1 MTVTSESLISDGNSS
16 SVTPPGHVRAN
27 IDGVD
32 VVVPEGTLVIRA
44 AEAMGTFI
52 PRFCDHPLLDPVAAC
67 RMCLVE
73 IEGMPK
79 PQASCAVALTEG
91 MTVRTQMTSTVAER
105 AQAGVM
111 EFLLINHPLDCPV
124 CDKGGEC
131 PLQNQAMTAGRPDSR
146 FGGPKREFPK
156 PLAISTEVLLDRE
169 RCVSCARCTR
179 FSEQIAG
186 DPFIDL
192 LERGADQQVGIAH
205 DEPFNSYFSGN
216 TIQICPVGALTSTSY
231 RFRSRPFDLV
241 SVKTTCE
248 HCASGCSLRT
258 DYRRD
263 FVMRRLAWEDPDVN
277 EDWNCDKGRFAFTY
291 MRHDRIKSPL
301 VRGSDGALR
310 EVSWSEAISFVA
322 KGLRALSPSVATLL
336 GGRLTN
342 EDAYAYAKF
351 TRLVLQSDT
360 IDFRNRPS
368 SGEEADFL
376 AHHVAGSGL
385 GVTYAE
391 LEAAPTIL
399 LVCLEP
405 EEESPI
411 LFLRLRKAARD
422 FGVKITSIAPMI
434 TRGSEKMRAQVI
446 STAPGDEAAAID
458 SISLGEQREAKTILT
473 ALKKRGSVI
482 LVGERAATSVGAYSA
497 LLDLARETGAK
508 LAWVPRRA
516 GERGSLDAGALAG
529 LLPGG
534 RLMSDRDARAEVA
547 RVWGVGVSAL
557 PTRRGRPQERALREM
572 VEGKIDVALV
582 AGLQISDAPD
592 PETFKAALSKA
603 KFVVS
608 LEQRLSDVSEY
619 AHVVLPVAAVIE
631 KSGTFTDWEG
641 RTRRFGR
648 ALNDS
653 SSNSDAM
660 VIGMLA
666 KEMGAPA
673 TGWRVEEIREEMARL
688 SGTTEK
694 RAAAPTVDCPQSTA
708 VSPGSARLAT
718 WHQLLDLG
726 AMQAHEEHLA
736 GTRRPAEAVISAK
749 RAKEMGVVDGELV
762 RVSNSSGSITLPCR
776 IGEIH
781 DETVWVPMN
790 SPNSQVLPT
799 LNARAGAIVKV
810 TRAN

>member
-1 MTVTSESLISDGNSS
+1 MTVRASVDG
-16 SVTPPGHVRAN
+16 
-27 IDGVD
+27 ID
-32 VVVPEGTLVIRA
+32 VVVPEGTLIIRA
-44 AEAMGTFI
+44 AETLGTFI

-79 PQASCAVALTEG
+79 PQASCAVTLTEG
-91 MTVRTQMTSTVAER
+91 MKVRTQMTSQVAEQ

-156 PLAISTEVLLDRE
+156 PLAISTEILLDRE

-179 FSEQIAG
+179 FSEQVAG

-192 LERGADQQVGIAH
+192 LERGSDQQVGIAH

-248 HCASGCSLRT
+248 HCASGCALRT

-263 FVMRRLAWEDPDVN
+263 FVMRRLAWEDPAVN

-291 MRHDRIKSPL
+291 MRHGRLSAPL
-301 VRGSDGALR
+301 VRGSDGVLH
-310 EVSWSEAISFVA
+310 EVSWSEAIAFAA
-322 KGLRALSPSVATLL
+322 KGLSALSPSVAALL

-342 EDAYAYAKF
+342 EDAYSFAKF
-351 TRLVLQSDT
+351 TRLVLQSDN

-376 AHHVAGSGL
+376 AHHVAGTGL
-385 GVTYAE
+385 VVTYE
-391 LEAAPTIL
+391 DLENAPIVL
-399 LVCLEP
+399 LVSLEP

-411 LFLRLRKAARD
+411 IFLRLRKAYRKSGLKVAVI
-422 FGVKITSIAPMI
+422 GPLL
-434 TRGSEKMRAQVI
+434 TRGLRKLGAQLL
-446 STAPGDEAAAID
+446 STVAGGEAATID
-458 SISLGEQREAKTILT
+458 SLLAGDLRGSQSVLT
-473 ALKKRGSVI
+473 ALKKKGAVI
-482 LVGERAATSVGAYSA
+482 LVGERAASSAGAFSA
-497 LLDLARETGAK
+497 LIDLANETGAK

-516 GERGSLDAGALAG
+516 GERGALDAGALAG

-534 RLMSDRDARAEVA
+534 RLMADAAARADVA
-547 RVWGVGVSAL
+547 RVWGVEPSDLAV
-557 PTRRGRPQERALREM
+557 RRGKPQEKILREIS
-572 VEGKIDVALV
+572 EGKIDALIT

-592 PETFKAALSKA
+592 VDTFKQALSEA
-603 KFVVS
+603 KFIVS
-608 LEQRLSDVSEY
+608 FEQRLSDVSSY
-619 AHVVLPVAAVIE
+619 AHVILPVASVIE
-631 KSGTFTDWEG
+631 KGGSFTDWEG
-641 RTRRFGR
+641 RVRHFNR

-653 SSNSDAM
+653 PAVSDST
-660 VIGMLA
+660 VLGMLA
-666 KEMGAPA
+666 KEMGAPN
-673 TGWRVEEIREEMARL
+673 TGWRIDEVQYEMAKL
-688 SGTTEK
+688 LGEGPTGTKKEFK
-694 RAAAPTVDCPQSTA
+694 RAGAPTIEAADVKAPPS
-708 VSPGSARLAT
+708 GSAVLST

-726 AMQAHEEHLA
+726 VMQGPEEHLA
-736 GTRRPAEAVISAK
+736 GTRRPSQVIISPG
-749 RAKEMGVVDGELV
+749 RAKQLGVATGDLVTVSTVNGVV
-762 RVSNSSGSITLPCR
+762 TLPVE
-776 IGEIH
+776 IDEIH
-781 DETVWVPMN
+781 EDSVWLPMN
-790 SPNSQVLPT
+790 SPGSQVLVT
-799 LNARAGAIVKV
+799 LKAREGATVKV
-810 TRAN
+810 AKA

>member
-1 MTVTSESLISDGNSS
+1 MTLTSQSLSDETAEDLS
-16 SVTPPGHVRAN
+16 TPPGHVRAN
-27 IDGVD
+27 IDGVE

-79 PQASCAVALTEG
+79 PQASCAVTLTEG
-91 MTVRTQMTSTVAER
+91 MSVRTQLTSRVAEQ

-131 PLQNQAMTAGRPDSR
+131 PLQNQAMAAGRPDSR
-146 FGGPKREFPK
+146 FGGPKREFAK
-156 PLAISTEVLLDRE
+156 PLAISTEILLDRE

-192 LERGADQQVGIAH
+192 LERGSDQQVGIAH

-216 TIQICPVGALTSTSY
+216 TIQICPVGALTSASY

-263 FVMRRLAWEDPDVN
+263 FVMRRLAWEEPSVN

-291 MRHDRIKSPL
+291 MRHDRVKNPL
-301 VRGSDGALR
+301 VRDRSGALR
-310 EVSWSEAISFVA
+310 EVSWSEAITFTA
-322 KGLRALSPSVATLL
+322 KGLAALSPSVATLI

-368 SGEEADFL
+368 SGEEADFM

-385 GVTYAE
+385 GVTYAD
-391 LEAAPTIL
+391 LESAPTVL

-405 EEESPI
+405 EDESPI
-411 LFLRLRKAARD
+411 VFLRLRKAARD
-422 FGVKITSIAPMI
+422 LGVKIATVAPMA
-434 TRGSEKMRAQVI
+434 TDGSNKMNAQLLI
-446 STAPGDEAAAID
+446 SPPGAEAVVVDA
-458 SISLGEQREAKTILT
+458 ISLGEQRDYKVILSG
-473 ALKKRGSVI
+473 LKKQGSVI
-482 LVGERAATSVGAYSA
+482 LVGERAATSPGLYSA
-497 LLDLARETGAK
+497 LLDLAKETGAK

-516 GERGSLDAGALAG
+516 GERGALDVGALAG

-534 RLMSDRDARAEVA
+534 RLMSDRDARIEVA
-547 RVWGVGVSAL
+547 RVWGVGPSAL

-572 VEGKIDVALV
+572 AEGKIDVALI
-582 AGLQISDAPD
+582 AGLQISDSLD
-592 PETFKAALSKA
+592 PETFKAALGQA

-608 LEQRLSDVSEY
+608 FEQRLSDVAEF
-619 AHVVLPVAAVIE
+619 ANVVLPVATVIE

-653 SSNSDAM
+653 AGNSDAT

-666 KEMGAPA
+666 QEMNAPA
-673 TGWRVEEIREEMARL
+673 TGWRLEEIRDEIARL
-688 SGTTEK
+688 EKSTGK
-694 RAAAPTVDCPQSTA
+694 RAGAPTVDSPQIKEIPA
-708 VSPGSARLAT
+708 GSARLAT

-726 AMQAHEEHLA
+726 ALQSHEEHLA
-736 GTRRPAEAVISAK
+736 GTRRPAEVVISVK
-749 RAKEMGVVDGELV
+749 RAKDLGVVSGDLV
-762 RVSNSSGSITLPCR
+762 RVGNASGTITLPCR
-776 IGEIH
+776 IAEIH
-781 DETVWVPMN
+781 DEAVWVPMN

-799 LNARAGAIVKV
+799 LNARAGATVKV
-810 TRAN
+810 TKA

>member
-1 MTVTSESLISDGNSS
+1 MNESE
-16 SVTPPGHVRAN
+16 VTPPGHVRAN

-79 PQASCAVALTEG
+79 PQASCAVTLTEG
-91 MTVRTQMTSTVAER
+91 MAVRTQMTSRVAEQ

-131 PLQNQAMTAGRPDSR
+131 PLQNQAMSAGRPDSR
-146 FGGPKREFPK
+146 FGGPKREFAK
-156 PLAISTEVLLDRE
+156 PLAISTEILLDRE

-192 LERGADQQVGIAH
+192 LERGSEQQVGIAH

-263 FVMRRLAWEDPDVN
+263 FVMRRLAWEDPEVN
-277 EDWNCDKGRFAFTY
+277 QDWNCDKGRFAFTY
-291 MRHDRIKSPL
+291 MRHDRVKSPL
-301 VRGSDGALR
+301 VRDKYGDLR
-310 EVSWSEAISFVA
+310 EVSWSEAIAFTA
-322 KGLRALSPSVATLL
+322 KGLSALSPSVATLA

-351 TRLVLQSDT
+351 SRLVLQSDT

-368 SGEEADFL
+368 SGEEADSL
-376 AHHVAGSGL
+376 AHHVAGTGL
-385 GVTYAE
+385 GVTYADIE
-391 LEAAPTIL
+391 QAPMVL

-411 LFLRLRKAARD
+411 LYLRLRKAARD
-422 FGVKITSIAPMI
+422 DGAKIVSVSPLATS
-434 TRGSEKMRAQVI
+434 GSQKMKAQVLL
-446 STAPGDEAAAID
+446 TAPGAEAAAID
-458 SISLGEQREAKTILT
+458 SIFLGRERVHKSVLAG
-473 ALKKRGSVI
+473 LKKRGAII
-482 LVGERAATSVGAYSA
+482 LVGERAATAAGTYSA
-497 LLDLARETGAK
+497 LLELSRETGAR

-516 GERGSLDAGALAG
+516 GERGALDAGAMAG

-534 RLMSDRDARAEVA
+534 RLMSDREARAEVA
-547 RVWGVGVSAL
+547 RVWGVGASAF
-557 PTRRGRPQERALREM
+557 TTKRGRPQERALREM
-572 VEGKIDVALV
+572 SEGKIDVALI
-582 AGLQISDAPD
+582 AGLQIADAPD
-592 PETFKAALSKA
+592 PTVFKSALSQA

-608 LEQRLSDVSEY
+608 FEQRLSDVSAY
-619 AHVVLPVAAVIE
+619 AHVVLPVAVVIE

-653 SSNSDAM
+653 AANSDAT
-660 VIGMLA
+660 VLGMLA
-666 KEMGAPA
+666 RQMNAPE
-673 TGWRVEEIREEMARL
+673 TGWRLEEIRDEMAKLVRPA
-688 SGTTEK
+688 EQ
-694 RAAAPTVDCPQSTA
+694 RASAPTVDSHEIKDLPK
-708 VSPGSARLAT
+708 GSARLAT

-736 GTRRPAEAVISAK
+736 GTRRPAVMVISAA
-749 RAKEMGVVDGELV
+749 RARELGVTTGDLIQA
-762 RVSNSSGSITLPCR
+762 SNAMGSITLPCQ

-781 DETVWVPMN
+781 DEAVWLPMN
-790 SPNSQVLPT
+790 SPDSQVLTT
-799 LNARAGAIVKV
+799 LGARAGATVKV
-810 TRAN
+810 SKA

>member
-1 MTVTSESLISDGNSS
+1 MTMTSEPVSSEVIDALI
-16 SVTPPGHVRAN
+16 TPPGHVRATV
-27 IDGVD
+27 DGVQI
-32 VVVPEGTLVIRA
+32 VVPENTLVIRA

-73 IEGMPK
+73 IEGMAK
-79 PQASCAVALTEG
+79 PQASCAVTLTEG
-91 MTVRTQMTSTVAER
+91 MTVRTQMTSQVAEQ

-131 PLQNQAMTAGRPDSR
+131 PLQNQAMVAGRPDSR
-146 FGGPKREFPK
+146 FGGPKREFAK

-192 LERGADQQVGIAH
+192 LERGADQQVGIAQG
-205 DEPFNSYFSGN
+205 EPFNSYFSGN

-263 FVMRRLAWEDPDVN
+263 FIMRRLAWEDPSVN

-301 VRGSDGALR
+301 VRGRDGALR
-310 EVSWSEAISFVA
+310 EVSWSEAISFAA
-322 KGLRALSPSVATLL
+322 KGLTALSPSVATFI

-342 EDAYAYAKF
+342 EDAYAFAKF
-351 TRLVLQSDT
+351 TRLVLQSDNL
-360 IDFRNRPS
+360 DFRNRPS

-385 GVTYAE
+385 GVTYAD
-391 LEAAPTIL
+391 LVKAP
-399 LVCLEP
+399 LVFLIGLEP

-422 FGVKITSIAPMI
+422 QGVKIASLAPMI
-434 TRGSEKMRAQVI
+434 TDGSQKMAAQVLI
-446 STAPGDEAAAID
+446 TPPGAEAVAID
-458 SISLGEQREAKTILT
+458 LISSGEGREYKAVLNG
-473 ALKKRGSVI
+473 LKKSGAII
-482 LVGERAATSVGAYSA
+482 LVGERAATCAGAFSA
-497 LLDLARETGAK
+497 VTDLARETGAR

-516 GERGSLDAGALAG
+516 GERGALDSGALAG

-547 RVWGVGVSAL
+547 RVWGVGPSSL
-557 PTRRGRPQERALREM
+557 PTRHGRPQGRALREM
-572 VEGKIDVALV
+572 SEGKIDAAIV
-582 AGLQISDAPD
+582 AGLEISDSPD
-592 PETFKAALSKA
+592 PNNFKSALSQA

-608 LEQRLSDVSEY
+608 FEQRLSDVSEF
-619 AHVVLPVAAVIE
+619 ANVILPVASVIE

-648 ALNDS
+648 ALNDVAA
-653 SSNSDAM
+653 NSDAT
-660 VIGMLA
+660 VVGMLA
-666 KEMGAPA
+666 KEMNAPV
-673 TGWRVEEIREEMARL
+673 TGWRLEEVREEMAKL
-688 SGTTEK
+688 AKSPEN
-694 RAAAPTVDCPQSTA
+694 RAAAPTVDCPELKPLPA
-708 VSPGSARLAT
+708 GSARLAT

-726 AMQAHEEHLA
+726 ALQAHEEHLA
-736 GTRRPAEAVISAK
+736 GTRRPVEAVISPK
-749 RAKEMGVVDGELV
+749 RAKELRVVNGEPIS
-762 RVSNSSGSITLPCR
+762 VSNATGEITLPCR

-781 DETVWVPMN
+781 DEAVWVPMN
-790 SPNSQVLPT
+790 SVNSEVLVT
-799 LNARAGAIVKV
+799 LNARGGATVRVAK
-810 TRAN
+810 A

>member
-1 MTVTSESLISDGNSS
+1 
-16 SVTPPGHVRAN
+16 
-27 IDGVD
+27 
-32 VVVPEGTLVIRA
+32 
-44 AEAMGTFI
+44 
-52 PRFCDHPLLDPVAAC
+52 
-67 RMCLVE
+67 MCLVE

-79 PQASCAVALTEG
+79 PQASCAVVLTDG
-91 MTVRTQMTSTVAER
+91 MNVRTQMTSKLAEQ

-131 PLQNQAMTAGRPDSR
+131 PLQNQAMTSGRPDSR

-156 PLAISTEVLLDRE
+156 PLAISTEILLDRE

-179 FSEQIAG
+179 FSEQVAG

-192 LERGADQQVGIAH
+192 LERGSDQQVGIAH

-263 FVMRRLAWEDPDVN
+263 FVMRRLAWEDPTVN

-291 MRHDRIKSPL
+291 MRHGRLNAPL
-301 VRGSDGALR
+301 VRGSDGVLH
-310 EVSWSEAISFVA
+310 EVSWSEAIAFTA
-322 KGLRALSPSVATLL
+322 KGLMALRPSVATLV

-342 EDAYAYAKF
+342 EDAYSFAKF
-351 TRLVLQSDT
+351 TRLVLQSDN

-376 AHHVAGSGL
+376 AHHVAGKGL
-385 GVTYAE
+385 DVSYE
-391 LEAAPTIL
+391 DLENALVVL

-411 LFLRLRKAARD
+411 VFLRLRKAHRR
-422 FGVKITSIAPMI
+422 FGLKVVSVSPLL
-434 TRGSEKMRAQVI
+434 TRGLSKLGAQLLPSV
-446 STAPGDEAAAID
+446 SGGEAAT
-458 SISLGEQREAKTILT
+458 ISSLLAGDLRGATSVLT
-473 ALKKRGSVI
+473 ALKKRGAVI
-482 LVGERAATSVGAYSA
+482 LVGERAASSVGAYSA
-497 LLDLARETGAK
+497 LIDLANATGAK

-516 GERGSLDAGALAG
+516 GERGALEVGALAG

-534 RLMSDRDARAEVA
+534 RLVADAAARADVA
-547 RVWGVGVSAL
+547 RIWGVSPEEVSV
-557 PTRRGRPQERALREM
+557 RRGKPQEKILREAS
-572 VEGKIDVALV
+572 EGKIDAILT

-592 PETFKAALSKA
+592 SDTFKQALSEA

-608 LEQRLSDVSEY
+608 FEQRLSDVSPY
-619 AHVVLPVAAVIE
+619 ANVILPVASVIE
-631 KSGTFTDWEG
+631 KAGSYTDWEG
-641 RTRRFGR
+641 RVRPFNR

-653 SSNSDAM
+653 PAAADS
-660 VIGMLA
+660 VVLGMLA
-666 KEMGAPA
+666 KEMGAPN
-673 TGWRVEEIREEMARL
+673 TGWRVDEVQTEIARL
-688 SGTTEK
+688 TGQRAKSAQSEFK
-694 RAAAPTVDCPQSTA
+694 RADAPSVKATDVKKPPS
-708 VSPGSARLAT
+708 GSAVLST

-726 AMQAHEEHLA
+726 VMQSPEEHLA
-736 GTRRPAEAVISAK
+736 GTRRPPHVVISPS
-749 RAKEMGVVDGELV
+749 RALQLGVASGDLV
-762 RVSNSSGSITLPCR
+762 VVSTAGGAITLPAQ
-776 IGEIH
+776 IDEIH
-781 DETVWVPMN
+781 DDAVWLPMN
-790 SPNSQVLPT
+790 SPGSQVLAS
-799 LNARAGAIVKV
+799 LKAREGAIVKV
-810 TRAN
+810 AKA